1 MYDKYILSLKQ
12 LKQIER
18 FSKINKPLLIYGK
31 MGCGKTS
38 LAKDIL
44 KEISM
49 IIDSSCIKKY
59 KNIEEEILNTIQK
72 KNIMIMFQEKRK
84 DRSLL
89 IDDID
94 IYNKYDSKLFK
105 GIIDF
110 LKKGKFYDTKIIITM
125 NKAFL
130 KNRKISKLDVI
141 HLDLTYSLTNYYK
154 IVNNILKEKNI
165 KLSFNEI
172 DKLIYQSDYNLH
184 TIYSNL
190 NFNLNQTIKIETKMD
205 NFDTLENITRDIIIK
220 DYRIEDILRMVEYNE
235 NIIGLNLLENI
246 SKYIEKDNLIR
257 DVMIVYQNYTISD
270 IIDTFMISNHL
281 WELRGYST
289 ILSIYNCYLLKKKNI
304 KSDIKLPYNKYIS
317 KSLINVHSNNIYK
330 SIRSKDRDLLYF
342 YFYIL
347 YVLKIK
353 DEKILFKIRA
363 MDKKYV
369 MNISKTFESIYD
381 VKINLKI

>member
-31 MGCGKTS
+31 TGCGKTS
-38 LAKDIL
+38 LGKDIL

-110 LKKGKFYDTKIIITM
+110 LNKGKFYDTKIIITM

-205 NFDTLENITRDIIIK
+205 NFDTLEDITRDIIIK
-220 DYRIEDILRMVEYNE
+220 DYSIEDILRMVEYNE
-235 NIIGLNLLENI
+235 NIIGLNLLENL

-289 ILSIYNCYLLKKKNI
+289 ILSIYNCHLLKKKNI
-304 KSDIKLPYNKYIS
+304 RSDIKLPYNKYIS
-317 KSLINVHSNNIYK
+317 KSLINIHSNNIYK

-342 YFYIL
+342 YLYIL